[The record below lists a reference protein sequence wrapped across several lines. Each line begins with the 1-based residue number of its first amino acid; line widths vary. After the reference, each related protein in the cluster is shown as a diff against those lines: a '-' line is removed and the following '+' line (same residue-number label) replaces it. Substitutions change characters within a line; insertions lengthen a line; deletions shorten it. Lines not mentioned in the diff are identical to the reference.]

1 MNAIPPIP
9 REAAAERTARH
20 LDQCK
25 ELADLSMQLARK
37 AAQKALQ
44 EADSGEEP
52 EPDAPKKPNNTLL
65 FTRLAACAR
74 ATIALEARIA
84 NAHENLRQTFYSPKP
99 DPRRAPVREAF
110 RQYTA
115 DMARPT
121 AILRMAE
128 SELEDELLHED
139 MTVADLF
146 LSICEKVGINF
157 DYDDLSN
164 ELLAMND
171 PSPILHPPKPS

>member
-1 MNAIPPIP
+1 MNAIQAIP
-9 REAAAERTARH
+9 REEAHDRTARH

-44 EADSGEEP
+44 EADSAEKP
-52 EPDAPKKPNNTLL
+52 EATAPRKPNATLL

-84 NAHENLRQTFYSPKP
+84 NAHENLRLTLYSPKP
-99 DPRRAPVREAF
+99 DSRRAPVREAF
-110 RQYTA
+110 RKYTA
-115 DMARPT
+115 DMARPH

-128 SELEDELLHED
+128 SELEDELAFPD
-139 MTVADLF
+139 MTVSDLF
-146 LSICEKVGINF
+146 LSICEKVGIQL
-157 DYDDLSN
+157 DYDQLSN

-171 PSPILHPPKPS
+171 PSPILHPPKQS